1 MDVLRF
7 ALIGIG
13 AGAAYVLIA
22 QGIVLIYRGS
32 GVLNFAQGGIA
43 MVGAQ
48 VFYSLRDEHS
58 TPAPVAF
65 VAAIGLC
72 AAIGAAMQL
81 LVLRRLRGASAL
93 VRLTSTLA
101 LLALIQG
108 VGALV
113 WNPDGGARAR
123 IVDGIFPTSNVAL
136 GHGVLLSQDR
146 IVVAGIAVVLTG
158 ALWVVYSRLRYGLA
172 TSAVAENQQAAVAL
186 GWSADVIA
194 SVNWAIGAALAGVAG
209 ILLSPLTGLSVTAL
223 VLTVIPGL
231 AAALVG
237 RFSSFGL
244 TMCAGLLIA
253 AVQSDMARYV
263 HTPGWADAVP
273 FLVIVAFVMVR
284 GRALPIRGELLDRPV
299 RVGSGRLNVLGL
311 VVTVLGLAALVPRL
325 SGSWPTAFAL
335 TVTAGMV
342 AVSIVL
348 ITGYAGQISLAQLT
362 IAGVGALTAAWASS
376 HGMPFLVSVLLAAAT
391 ATATGLIVALPA
403 LRCRGANLA
412 VVTIGLSLCIESLV
426 LTNPT
431 LIGGYAG
438 YTLRA
443 PTVFGAHVDLLTHPD
458 RFGFVVSAAFV
469 ISAILVANVRRG
481 RTGRRL
487 LAVRSNERAA
497 AVSGINVLTVKL
509 YAFGLGSAISGTA
522 GALMAYMYPRA
533 DLSGYTTLGSI
544 TLLLNVVIGG
554 TGFIASSALA
564 GVGAPGGVLP
574 QVVSELDSR
583 WGSIVTV
590 VSGAGV
596 LLVLA
601 SHPHG
606 LVDVWASRADKLRR
620 QLRARRAPVATP
632 HSGSSPSPADR
643 PESARGARQL
653 TALTITDLSVSFGSV
668 KAVRGVNL
676 AVRSGEVVGLIGPNG
691 AGKTTVVDAVTGLVR
706 AHGRVALGE
715 CRIDGLAV
723 RARTAAG
730 ISRTFQAVEL
740 FDDMTVSEN
749 IRSAAERTD
758 NASFLLDLVWPRRE
772 PLPDVALAAVQELEL
787 NADLDAYPES
797 MTTGR
802 QRLVGIARALATNPA
817 VVLMDEPTAG
827 LDDAETAELGR
838 LIRRLARDWGLAVLL
853 IEHDIN
859 LVSSVCD
866 RVVAMALGEVIGE
879 GTPAAVLSMPAVV
892 EAYMGPAEDSRS
904 GGTGSSRQPLT
915 SGDRS

>member
-1 MDVLRF
+1 
-7 ALIGIG
+7 
-13 AGAAYVLIA
+13 
-22 QGIVLIYRGS
+22 
-32 GVLNFAQGGIA
+32 
-43 MVGAQ
+43 
-48 VFYSLRDEHS
+48 
-58 TPAPVAF
+58 
-65 VAAIGLC
+65 
-72 AAIGAAMQL
+72 
-81 LVLRRLRGASAL
+81 
-93 VRLTSTLA
+93 
-101 LLALIQG
+101 
-108 VGALV
+108 
-113 WNPDGGARAR
+113 
-123 IVDGIFPTSNVAL
+123 
-136 GHGVLLSQDR
+136 
-146 IVVAGIAVVLTG
+146 
-158 ALWVVYSRLRYGLA
+158 
-172 TSAVAENQQAAVAL
+172 
-186 GWSADVIA
+186 
-194 SVNWAIGAALAGVAG
+194 
-209 ILLSPLTGLSVTAL
+209 
-223 VLTVIPGL
+223 
-231 AAALVG
+231 
-237 RFSSFGL
+237 
-244 TMCAGLLIA
+244 
-253 AVQSDMARYV
+253 
-263 HTPGWADAVP
+263 
-273 FLVIVAFVMVR
+273 
-284 GRALPIRGELLDRPV
+284 
-299 RVGSGRLNVLGL
+299 
-311 VVTVLGLAALVPRL
+311 
-325 SGSWPTAFAL
+325 
-335 TVTAGMV
+335 
-342 AVSIVL
+342 
-348 ITGYAGQISLAQLT
+348 
-362 IAGVGALTAAWASS
+362 
-376 HGMPFLVSVLLAAAT
+376 
-391 ATATGLIVALPA
+391 
-403 LRCRGANLA
+403 
-412 VVTIGLSLCIESLV
+412 
-426 LTNPT
+426 
-431 LIGGYAG
+431 
-438 YTLRA
+438 
-443 PTVFGAHVDLLTHPD
+443 
-458 RFGFVVSAAFV
+458 
-469 ISAILVANVRRG
+469 
-481 RTGRRL
+481 
-487 LAVRSNERAA
+487 
-497 AVSGINVLTVKL
+497 
-509 YAFGLGSAISGTA
+509 
-522 GALMAYMYPRA
+522 
-533 DLSGYTTLGSI
+533 
-544 TLLLNVVIGG
+544 
-554 TGFIASSALA
+554 
-564 GVGAPGGVLP
+564 
-574 QVVSELDSR
+574 VSELDSR